1 MLRLPQLHVGGPYSG
16 ITTDVIRRTVQEREE
31 AGRRNAGRRNVIIRR
46 VNFLPNILRT
56 RYPYR
61 QEDAQCC
68 IKYGPWVSHM
78 VAAAFHDYTGVFL
91 VPGTYT
97 NVARSVPLVL
107 PRRRIEQICHFIQ
120 GLFADGNNSVVD
132 QQRCVAIAKQIYVLL
147 CETLKTTPDDLK
159 DVRAARLPGFP
170 VGKTR
175 GELEEGAGADV
186 PPIEKLAEC
195 ARTLIRY
202 IVMTRPA
209 RDPTMYFV
217 EPYPRRLVNNVCRRL
232 ASSLRAHNADT
243 HDRSRHVFSV
253 HVCSEIALYIRR
265 ELALTCRLQTVMLP
279 VDVRENENVPV
290 GNVDA
295 VL

>member
-1 MLRLPQLHVGGPYSG
+1 
-16 ITTDVIRRTVQEREE
+16 
-31 AGRRNAGRRNVIIRR
+31 
-46 VNFLPNILRT
+46 
-56 RYPYR
+56 
-61 QEDAQCC
+61 
-68 IKYGPWVSHM
+68 M
-78 VAAAFHDYTGVFL
+78 VAAAFHDYTGVFV

-97 NVARSVPLVL
+97 KVARSVPLVL
-107 PRRRIEQICHFIQ
+107 PRRRIEQVCHFIH

-132 QQRCVAIAKQIYVLL
+132 RQRCVAIAKQIYVLL

-175 GELEEGAGADV
+175 GELEVGSVADF
-186 PPIEKLAEC
+186 PPYKKLEKC
-195 ARTLIRY
+195 AQTLIRY
-202 IVMTRPA
+202 IVVTRAP
-209 RDPTMYFV
+209 RQPSKNFLDPP
-217 EPYPRRLVNNVCRRL
+217 EALVNNVCRRL
-232 ASSLRAHNADT
+232 AYSLRAHNADT
-243 HDRSRHVFSV
+243 HDQSRHVFSV

-279 VDVRENENVPV
+279 VDVGQGLGRANENVPV